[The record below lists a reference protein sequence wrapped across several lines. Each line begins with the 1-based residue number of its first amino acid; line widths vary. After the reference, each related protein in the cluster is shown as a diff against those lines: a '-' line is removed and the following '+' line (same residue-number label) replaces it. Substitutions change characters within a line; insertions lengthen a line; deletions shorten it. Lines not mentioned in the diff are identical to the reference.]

1 VEVWFSFPLLVST
14 AMNSQLESINASRG
28 GGNKQ
33 RYRVGLALSSGGAK
47 GLAHIGVIQVLE
59 ENGIEVDVVAGC
71 SMGAYVAAVWCCGYD
86 GDFME
91 TLAREVEGRWG
102 LLKLL
107 DPVVAPRKGFIL
119 GNAMKNRLKKSI
131 GDAHF
136 SDLSRPLR
144 IVATNLD
151 TLEREVFS
159 SGEVASAVHASSA
172 MPGVCVPVTIDEQ
185 AYIDGGVSDPLPVDV
200 LKEMGCERIIAVN
213 TIPTPDF
220 LRSCREMEHEQT
232 EFIRRRHGLLPLL
245 NRRLNYFARGNILD
259 IIMRAFHGAQI
270 RVAEEACRQA
280 DIVLRPLTNDAHWH
294 DFNHPAKYIALGR
307 ATAEAQLDEIKSLL
321 KEDNTSHEPHFAQGE
336 MVAFA

>member
-1 VEVWFSFPLLVST
+1 
-14 AMNSQLESINASRG
+14 MNIQIERANPRRV
-28 GGNKQ
+28 GGNKG

-47 GLAHIGVIQVLE
+47 GLSHIGVIQVLE

-91 TLAREVEGRWG
+91 KLAREVEGPWG

-107 DPVVAPRKGFIL
+107 DPVITPRKGFIL
-119 GNAMKNRLKKSI
+119 GNAMKDRLKKSI

-136 SDLSRPLR
+136 SDLIRPLR
-144 IVATNLD
+144 VVATNLD
-151 TLEREVFS
+151 TLDREIFS
-159 SGEVASAVHASSA
+159 EGEVAAAVHASSA
-172 MPGVCVPVTIDEQ
+172 MPGVCVPVTIDGQ

-200 LKEMGCERIIAVN
+200 LREMGCERIIAVN

-220 LRSCREMEHEQT
+220 LRSCRKMEHEQT
-232 EFIRRRHGLLPLL
+232 EFLRKRHGLLPLL
-245 NRRLNYFARGNILD
+245 NRRFNYFARGNILD

-280 DIVLRPLTNDAHWH
+280 DVVLRPLTNDGHWH
-294 DFNHPAKYIALGR
+294 DFNHPGKYIALGR
-307 ATAEAQLDEIKSLL
+307 ETAEAQLEEIKLL
-321 KEDNTSHEPHFAQGE
+321 TNGKETFHEPHFAQGE